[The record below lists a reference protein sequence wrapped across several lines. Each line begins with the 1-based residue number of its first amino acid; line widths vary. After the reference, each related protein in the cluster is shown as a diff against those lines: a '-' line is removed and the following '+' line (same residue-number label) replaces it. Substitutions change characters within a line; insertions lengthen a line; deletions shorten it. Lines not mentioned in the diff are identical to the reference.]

1 MAKKRSAQAKA
12 DMDAQ
17 IDPAAGPGA
26 PGPEPVAEDAAEG
39 AAAPGAV
46 LKKKDLLDRVAARSG
61 VKKGEARD
69 IVEAVLAELG
79 AALARGEGLNLPPLG
94 KAKVN
99 RTRDSAQGE
108 VLIVKLRRGGE
119 GKETAQTPLADDAE

>member
-1 MAKKRSAQAKA
+1 MAKKRSAQAKT

-26 PGPEPVAEDAAEG
+26 PAAEP
-39 AAAPGAV
+39 AAESAGAPGAV
-46 LKKKDLLDRVAARSG
+46 LKKKELLDRVVARSG
-61 VKKGEARD
+61 VKKSEARD

-99 RTRDSAQGE
+99 RTRDNAQGE

>member
-17 IDPAAGPGA
+17 IDPAAGTGA
-26 PGPEPVAEDAAEG
+26 PGPEPVAED

-61 VKKGEARD
+61 VKKSEARD